1 MTVFTSY
8 LPRIIDRGSREAQQD
23 GSSTVEAHHLL
34 LAIVADLEPTT
45 HAVLA
50 DAGLDYRGLRDALH
64 REYEASLGAAGVS
77 LAAFDLPKSPVTK
90 TPRPGNSMKLALERG
105 LGTVAR
111 KRDLRPAHVL
121 LGILQAPVGTM
132 PRALALAGVDQGE
145 LTRRVQGSLSPEP
158 TASEHRRN
166 EERSGRGGE
175 PL

>member
-1 MTVFTSY
+1 FTSY

-34 LAIVADLEPTT
+34 LAIAADPEPTT

-50 DAGLDYRGLRDALH
+50 DAGLDYPGLRDALH

-77 LAAFDLPKSPVTK
+77 VAAFDLPNPPAKKRPK
-90 TPRPGNSMKLALERG
+90 PGNSMKLALVRG

-111 KRDLRPAHVL
+111 KRDLRPAHIL
-121 LGILQAPVGTM
+121 LGILRAPVGTV

-145 LTRRVQGSLSPEP
+145 LARRVQRSLSPE
-158 TASEHRRN
+158 
-166 EERSGRGGE
+166 
-175 PL
+175 